1 MGEGQ
6 FTGARENYLYEN
18 DGGSNY
24 VITTDATLGGLAGTG
39 LEVATSANATDAN
52 PAPKRFKP
60 RVVFWQAE
68 LDGRVVRKEIICGD
82 VTADLYAS
90 DTSQALEIDGVAGF
104 TTGRRGEKLSFLRL
118 TAADDDGGGAG
129 GGAGGG
135 GAPAPGG

>member
-1 MGEGQ
+1 MPEGQ

-18 DGGSNY
+18 DGGTNY
-24 VITTDATLGGLAGTG
+24 LITTDATLGGIDTNG
-39 LEVATSANATDAN
+39 LTVATSANAADAN

-68 LDGRVVRKEIICGD
+68 LDGRIVRKEIICGD

-90 DTSQALEIDGVAGF
+90 DTSQALTIDGVAGF

-118 TAADDDGGGAG
+118 SAGGDGGTG
-129 GGAGGG
+129 GEP
-135 GAPAPGG
+135 APAPAPVA